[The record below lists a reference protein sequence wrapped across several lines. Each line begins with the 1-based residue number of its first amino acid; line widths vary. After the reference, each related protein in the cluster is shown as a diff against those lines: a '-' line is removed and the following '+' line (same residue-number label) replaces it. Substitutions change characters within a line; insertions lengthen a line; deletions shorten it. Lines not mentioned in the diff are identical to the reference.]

1 MRHTR
6 RKERDGLDL
15 ARPAPRRRHKT
26 LRQLCALLLG
36 LAGLA
41 LLSMAVWGAALPRRL
56 DDALAQHYA
65 AQMSV
70 MQRELFALRRRLAE
84 HEPDAEEN
92 AALRN
97 FLQSRQ
103 TDGERWDPVLDRSGR
118 FAGIAGEHGTVSPAG
133 SGAGAVPAL
142 VGQALGTLTRQNG
155 VLWVTGLPCSCK
167 AAAGEL
173 AVTAQGQYW
182 AGQLAAAPQP
192 DPGGLTLRAPLED
205 TADETDCLYFI
216 GG

>member
-1 MRHTR
+1 MLCSVRNR
-6 RKERDGLDL
+6 VKPSPSGRLMSKIIRSGRL
-15 ARPAPRRRHKT
+15 AANAAWAAAQPVQA
-26 LRQLCALLLG
+26 
-36 LAGLA
+36 
-41 LLSMAVWGAALPRRL
+41 GAA
-56 DDALAQHYA
+56 
-65 AQMSV
+65 
-70 MQRELFALRRRLAE
+70 
-84 HEPDAEEN
+84 
-92 AALRN
+92 
-97 FLQSRQ
+97 
-103 TDGERWDPVLDRSGR
+103 VLDRSGR